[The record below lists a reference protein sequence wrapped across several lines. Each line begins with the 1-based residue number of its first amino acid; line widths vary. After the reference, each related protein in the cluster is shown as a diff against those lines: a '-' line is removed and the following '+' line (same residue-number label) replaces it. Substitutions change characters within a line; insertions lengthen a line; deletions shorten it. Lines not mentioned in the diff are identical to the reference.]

1 MRKIRQ
7 KGGCLRWDQDSHFF
21 SENFDFRDFSI
32 MYPHFLVGQRE
43 SLGQK
48 TPEINELGS
57 PLSNA
62 YLILKIGSVF
72 VKLQSSEV
80 GKKTPCPGFYR
91 ADLLVIKGNHR
102 QNCPTTILE

>member
-1 MRKIRQ
+1 MKA
-7 KGGCLRWDQDSHFF
+7 
-21 SENFDFRDFSI
+21 DFRDFSI
-32 MYPHFLVGQRE
+32 MYPHFLVGRRE

-80 GKKTPCPGFYR
+80 GKKPPCPGFYR

-102 QNCPTTILE
+102 QNCPTTILD